1 MKKIILV
8 LIVSFMFSATVSFS
22 QESINFGVNGTAY
35 ASWIINQNTYGLP
48 ELEYDLKIGS
58 GGAFNVTCNF
68 NNNLSLQL
76 EFDYSIR
83 GQKYD
88 GFQNKI
94 PATRDITLSY
104 YEIPILLKYMGKGSK
119 TRFRILA
126 GPYFGI
132 LKAAEHEYLVDG
144 KVPDTYVK
152 PVGLDSAFVAATD
165 IFDRY
170 EESDIGLILD
180 VGADLILSENWF
192 FNIGLRF
199 NYGFKDINVPA
210 WQFKNLNGQYEAS
223 NNFSG
228 GLIFGLNYKIPFQK
242 REKQIPLSN

>member
-1 MKKIILV
+1 MKKITLV
-8 LIVSFMFSATVSFS
+8 LIVSFMFSATVSLS
-22 QESINFGVNGTAY
+22 QKSINFGLNGTAY

-48 ELEYDLKIGS
+48 ELEYDLKIGG

-76 EFDYSIR
+76 EFDYCVR

-94 PATRDITLSY
+94 PATRDITLTY

-119 TRFRILA
+119 TRFRFLA

-132 LKAAEHEYLVDG
+132 LKAAEHEYLVNG
-144 KVPDTYVK
+144 KVPNTYVK
-152 PVGLDSAFVAATD
+152 PDGLDSALVATTD
-165 IFDRY
+165 VLDRY
-170 EESDIGLILD
+170 EENDIGIILD
-180 VGADLILSENWF
+180 VGADLILSDNWF
-192 FNIGLRF
+192 MTIALRF
-199 NYGFKDINVPA
+199 NYGFNDINVSA
-210 WQFKNLNGQYEAS
+210 WRFPNLNGQYEPS

-228 GLIFGLNYKIPFQK
+228 GLIFGINYKIPFK
-242 REKQIPLSN
+242 KKEKGVPLSN